1 MDTEHDKGHG
11 GNAVGHVSPC
21 GTQTVTGLE
30 ELATIE
36 CCDVK
41 LMGKPLTGT
50 EKGMGAGTTEQES
63 NPCCTTASSI
73 FLNETMFAYIK
84 KILINILPVQWN

>member
-36 CCDVK
+36 CCDVE

-50 EKGMGAGTTEQES
+50 EKGMGVRDDRARVQS
-63 NPCCTTASSI
+63 LLHYSLLD
-73 FLNETMFAYIK
+73 FLKRDYVRIYK
-84 KILINILPVQWN
+84 KKS